1 MMAAEV
7 TTERTV
13 PITAA
18 TLYRAW
24 TERFDHWFAQS
35 DSLIMT
41 PEINV
46 PFFFETEFDG
56 RRHAHYGRF
65 LELVPN
71 ALVRMTWM
79 TGNPGTGGA
88 ETTVLVTFDEHEH
101 GTTVRLTHTGFYD
114 EESRQGHADAWVMVL
129 EHMEK
134 QLLARE

>member
-1 MMAAEV
+1 MAAEV

-13 PITAA
+13 PIAAA

-24 TERFDHWFAQS
+24 TERFDQWFAKS
-35 DSLIMT
+35 DSLHMT

-88 ETTVLVTFDEHEH
+88 ETIVLVTFDEHEH
-101 GTTVRLTHTGFYD
+101 GTTVRLTHNGFYD
-114 EESRQGHADAWVMVL
+114 EESRQGHAEAWVMVL